1 MTDERYPDAGSHAG
15 SNSVQC
21 PKCQAP
27 TGRSCINMRTGG
39 PLKLGANHPD
49 RERLYVEQYREGQL
63 AAWRR
68 SQQRD
73 VQS

>member
-1 MTDERYPDAGSHAG
+1 
-15 SNSVQC
+15 
-21 PKCQAP
+21 
-27 TGRSCINMRTGG
+27 MRTGG